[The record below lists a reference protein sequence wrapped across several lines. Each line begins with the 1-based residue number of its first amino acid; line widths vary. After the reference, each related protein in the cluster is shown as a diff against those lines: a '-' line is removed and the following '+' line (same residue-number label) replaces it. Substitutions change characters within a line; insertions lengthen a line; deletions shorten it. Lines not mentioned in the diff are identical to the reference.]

1 MKATELRKL
10 DQKSLQVEL
19 EKARQEL
26 FLAKFK
32 VASGESNNTAAI
44 QRGKI
49 IVARI
54 LTIMNEKGVQADV
67 QEEKLEKT
75 N

>member
-1 MKATELRKL
+1 MKAVDLRKL
-10 DQKSLQVEL
+10 DAKSLHAEL

-32 VASGESNNTAAI
+32 VASGESTNTAAI
-44 QRGKI
+44 KRSKI

-54 LTIMNEKGVQADV
+54 LTIMKEKNAKASN
-67 QEEKLEKT
+67 QEEILEKT